1 MKGCI
6 VAGVIVF
13 LVAVLVAVNAAY
25 VTHVT
30 EELDTMWRALPSSP
44 DPSTTPAA
52 IRRIEHY
59 LHRHETRLGL
69 SISFTT
75 LDAVKERMIRLESYA
90 QSQDGNEYAATL
102 ASLGAGIKDLNRHE
116 RFHSHNIF

>member
-6 VAGVIVF
+6 VAGVIVL

-25 VTHVT
+25 VTHVST
-30 EELDTMWRALPSSP
+30 KLDSMWRALPSTP
-44 DPSTTPAA
+44 DPTSTPDA
-52 IRRIEHY
+52 IRRMAEY
-59 LHRHETRLGL
+59 FDRHETRLGI

-75 LDAVKERMIRLESYA
+75 LDTIKERMIRLEAYA
-90 QSQDGNEYAATL
+90 KKDDEHEYAATL
-102 ASLGAGIKDLNRHE
+102 ASLGTGIKDLNRHE